1 MMARTGD
8 LSRRNVLKSGSTVAV
23 LLCLPACTEPAAPL
37 PDFSGI
43 WARNTLEFEEPAS
56 GPGPIMPMTRK
67 PDGTPTME
75 KVGDYTNP
83 ILLPAAAEKL
93 KALGDLARTG
103 VVFPDPENQCLD
115 WPLPNILRHMQI
127 QFLQEPDQV
136 TIVYLRSNQVRRV
149 RMNDSHP
156 AQIVPSSY
164 GDSIGRYEGDT
175 LVVDTVGIKVG
186 TLPMIDWYGTPYS
199 EALHVVERYHLI
211 DYEVAKVAIERHE
224 RKSALIPAGE
234 TGIEPDLPYRGKGL
248 QIEITVEDQGVFTK
262 PWSALVTYRRAA
274 NAWMEEICA
283 ENLRESVGPER
294 NVPTARVPD
303 F

>member
-1 MMARTGD
+1 MTDSFASRVVASVLI
-8 LSRRNVLKSGSTVAV
+8 LSLSG
-23 LLCLPACTEPAAPL
+23 CTETAAPR
-37 PDFSGI
+37 PVDFSGI
-43 WARNTLEFEEPAS
+43 WARNTLEFEEPIA
-56 GPGPIMPMTRK
+56 GPGPIMPMIRNS
-67 PDGTPTME
+67 DGTPAME

-83 ILLPAAAEKL
+83 ILLPAAAEML

-127 QFLQEPDQV
+127 QILQESDRV

-149 RMNDSHP
+149 RLNDSHP
-156 AQIVPSSY
+156 TPIVPSPY

-186 TLPMIDWYGTPYS
+186 PLPMIDWYGTPYS
-199 EALHVVERYHLI
+199 EALHVVERYRLI
-211 DYEVAKVAIERHE
+211 DYEAAKEAVERHE
-224 RKSALIPAGE
+224 RKSVLLPPRE
-234 TGIEPDLPYRGKGL
+234 TGIEPDLVYAGKGL
-248 QIEITVEDQGVFTK
+248 QIELTVEDRGVFK
-262 PWSALVTYRRAA
+262 MPWSALVTYRRAA

-294 NVPTARVPD
+294 KVPKAEAPD